1 MKRAGDRHGSEW
13 WVAGLWT
20 KSNEGFVEVLT
31 LIEAVG
37 EFAGRSREM
46 ALVEMREKLER
57 EREGNM

>member
-1 MKRAGDRHGSEW
+1 M
-13 WVAGLWT
+13 WT